1 MNNMRRGF
9 TMIELIFVI
18 VIIGILAAVAIPK
31 LAENRDNAAAKVCES
46 EQAQLIK
53 ELASWYTKY
62 NGFDGIGRMTNIANS
77 IPNVPGDGSHGISE
91 GPAATMTVGGG
102 ETITYNCD
110 GETTSTI
117 TTVVNA
123 WNDANG
129 VAHNDVVLQ
138 VTPFAAPAQSS
149 NIIAVRELTASN
161 VIADSTG
168 APRLYTIGEQ

>member
-31 LAENRDNAAAKVCES
+31 LAENRDNAAAKVCS
-46 EQAQLIK
+46 NEQAQLLK

-62 NGFDGIGRMTNIANS
+62 NGFDGIERMTNIANNIS
-77 IPNVPGDGSHGISE
+77 NVPGDGSHGIQE
-91 GPAATMTVGGG
+91 NIGATMTVNGG
-102 ETITYNCD
+102 ETITYSCD
-110 GETTSTI
+110 GETTATTTTI
-117 TTVVNA
+117 TSA

-129 VAHNDVVLQ
+129 VAHTDVVLQ
-138 VTPFAAPAQSS
+138 VTPNPAPAQSA
-149 NIIAVRELTASN
+149 NIIAVRELMASN
-161 VIADSTG
+161 VIADSAG